1 MTEESE
7 LRTSRRAVLWT
18 TVAALAAVAI
28 PPRAGAQTKIAQKLV
43 QYQQKPKGAQ
53 ECDNC
58 LHFVP
63 PASCKINSA
72 ARREA
77 TSAISGSAPRP
88 NRVDA
93 SVCSFID
100 RAERRIAI
108 GSNHAHSISTFFVE
122 NEISVSAPP
131 MIPPTP

>member
-53 ECDNC
+53 ACDNC

-63 PASCKINSA
+63 PDGCKMVEGKINPKGWCA
-72 ARREA
+72 LY
-77 TSAISGSAPRP
+77 APKP
-88 NRVDA
+88 K
-93 SVCSFID
+93 
-100 RAERRIAI
+100 
-108 GSNHAHSISTFFVE
+108 
-122 NEISVSAPP
+122 
-131 MIPPTP
+131 